1 MFSVSCATEQRFCKT
16 ECGYAGIRDVQDC
29 SLDEQMPSF
38 FLSETLK
45 YLYLLFDEVCL

>member
-1 MFSVSCATEQRFCKT
+1 MCVSAKAQAFCRT
-16 ECGYAGIRDVQDC
+16 ECGYAGIRDVEDC

-45 YLYLLFDEVCL
+45 YLYLLFDEVYMLS